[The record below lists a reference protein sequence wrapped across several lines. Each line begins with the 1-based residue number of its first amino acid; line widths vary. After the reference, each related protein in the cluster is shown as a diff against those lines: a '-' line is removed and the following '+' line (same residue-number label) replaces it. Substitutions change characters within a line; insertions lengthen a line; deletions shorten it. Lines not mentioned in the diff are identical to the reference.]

1 MKTASTTTA
10 SASTTTT
17 ASLTKQYPKTLAY
30 LNRLVFIP
38 KKEYAFK
45 VASAL
50 ILGNAHTLPTISTSI
65 STEMQLEVLEKIQH
79 NIKQDTKKKAAKKK
93 KVAKK

>member
-1 MKTASTTTA
+1 MKTA
-10 SASTTTT
+10 TT

-38 KKEYAFK
+38 KKEYAYS

-50 ILGNAHTLPTISTSI
+50 ITNNPSVIKDITTSI
-65 STEMQLEVLEKIQH
+65 STEMKLEVLEKLQH
-79 NIKQDTKKKAAKKK
+79 NIKQDTKKKVAKK